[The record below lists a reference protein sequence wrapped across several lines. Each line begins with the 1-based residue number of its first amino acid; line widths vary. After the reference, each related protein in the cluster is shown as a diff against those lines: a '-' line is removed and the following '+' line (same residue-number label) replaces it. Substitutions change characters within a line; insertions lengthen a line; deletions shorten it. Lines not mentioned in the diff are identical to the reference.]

1 MPLEPDAIVDR
12 RRMKRGLLVWRTLAV
27 VLAATLVVVLV
38 GRFGHRGDYVA
49 RISVSGVIAQNLERD
64 QFLRDI
70 AADSRAKALIVRI
83 NSPGG
88 TVVGGESLYHGLR
101 AVAKVKPV
109 VAVMDT
115 LGTSAAYM
123 TALGADRIFARQGT
137 ITGSIG
143 VILQATEFSGFL
155 SKIGVSTETIKS
167 GPLKAVPSPFEPL
180 SPAGREAIRAV
191 VMDIFDMFVDLVAER
206 RDMARDDALGLAD
219 GRVFTGRQAVAAKL
233 VDALGGEADA
243 RSWLSSE
250 RGIGKSLPTRD
261 VEPDFGFSPWRA
273 AISTLSQKT
282 VFSETLTLDGL
293 VSLWHPELH

>member
-64 QFLRDI
+64 QILRDI

-88 TVVGGESLYHGLR
+88 TVVGGESLYHDLR

-180 SPAGREAIRAV
+180 SPAGREATRAV

>member
-1 MPLEPDAIVDR
+1 MALGPDAIVDR

-27 VLAATLVVVLV
+27 VLAAALIAVLV
-38 GRFGHRGDYVA
+38 GGLGERGDYVA

-64 QFLRDI
+64 RILRDI
-70 AADSRAKALIVRI
+70 ASDSRAKALIVRI

-88 TVVGGESLYHGLR
+88 TVVGGESLYLELR

-109 VAVMDT
+109 VAVIDT

-155 SKIGVSTETIKS
+155 SKIGVSTETIRS

-180 SPAGREAIRAV
+180 SPAGREATRAV

-206 RDMARDDALGLAD
+206 RDITRADALRLAD

-233 VDALGGEADA
+233 VDALGGESDA

-250 RGIGKSLPTRD
+250 RGIGKSLPARD
-261 VEPDFGFSPWRA
+261 VEPDSSFSPWRA
-273 AISTLSQKT
+273 AISVLSQKT

>member
-1 MPLEPDAIVDR
+1 MALGPDAIVDR

-27 VLAATLVVVLV
+27 VLAAALIAVLV
-38 GRFGHRGDYVA
+38 GSFGERGDYVA

-64 QFLRDI
+64 QILHDI
-70 AADSRAKALIVRI
+70 ASDSRAKALIVRI

-88 TVVGGESLYHGLR
+88 TVVGGESLYHDLR
-101 AVAKVKPV
+101 KVAKIKPV
-109 VAVMDT
+109 VAVIDT

-143 VILQATEFSGFL
+143 VILQATEFSGL
-155 SKIGVSTETIKS
+155 LKKLGVTTEAVKS
-167 GPLKAVPSPFEPL
+167 SPLKAVPSPFEPL
-180 SPAGREAIRAV
+180 SQAGREATQAV

-206 RDMARDDALGLAD
+206 RELAREDALRLAD
-219 GRVFTGRQAVAAKL
+219 GRVYTGRQALAAKL

-250 RGIGKSLPTRD
+250 RGIGKSLPMRD

-273 AISTLSQKT
+273 AISALSQKT

>member
-1 MPLEPDAIVDR
+1 
-12 RRMKRGLLVWRTLAV
+12 MKRGLLVWRTLAV
-27 VLAATLVVVLV
+27 VLAAALIAVLV
-38 GRFGHRGDYVA
+38 GSLGERGDYVA

-64 QFLRDI
+64 RILRDI
-70 AADSRAKALIVRI
+70 ASDSRAKALIVRI

-88 TVVGGESLYHGLR
+88 TVVGGESLYHDLR
-101 AVAKVKPV
+101 KVAKIKPV
-109 VAVMDT
+109 VAVIDT

-143 VILQATEFSGFL
+143 VILQATEFSGL
-155 SKIGVSTETIKS
+155 LKKLGVTTEAVKS

-180 SPAGREAIRAV
+180 SQAGREATQAV

-206 RDMARDDALGLAD
+206 RGLAREDALRLAD
-219 GRVFTGRQAVAAKL
+219 GRVYTGRQALAAKL
-233 VDALGGEADA
+233 VDALGGESDA

-250 RGIGKSLPTRD
+250 RDIGENLPIRD
-261 VEPDFGFSPWRA
+261 LKPDISFSPWRA
-273 AISTLSQKT
+273 AISVLTQKT

-293 VSLWHPELH
+293 VSLWHPELQ

>member
-1 MPLEPDAIVDR
+1 MALEPDAIVDR

-27 VLAATLVVVLV
+27 ALAVTLIVVLV
-38 GRFGHRGDYVA
+38 GRFGDRGDYVA
-49 RISVSGVIAQNLERD
+49 RISVSGVIAQDLERD
-64 QFLRDI
+64 RILRDI
-70 AADSRAKALIVRI
+70 TSDSHAKALIVRI

-88 TVVGGESLYHGLR
+88 TVVGGEALYHGLR
-101 AVAKVKPV
+101 AVGKVKPV

-143 VILQATEFSGFL
+143 VILQVTEFSGL
-155 SKIGVSTETIKS
+155 LKKLGVSTESVKS

-180 SPAGREAIRAV
+180 SQAGREAARAV

-206 RDMARDDALGLAD
+206 RGLARRDALRLSD
-219 GRVFTGRQAVAAKL
+219 GRVYTGRQALATKL

-243 RSWLSSE
+243 RSWLASE
-250 RGIGKSLPTRD
+250 RGIHENLPIRD
-261 VEPDFGFSPWRA
+261 VKPDFSFSPWRA
-273 AISTLSQKT
+273 AISILTEKT

-293 VSLWHPELH
+293 VSLWHPELQ